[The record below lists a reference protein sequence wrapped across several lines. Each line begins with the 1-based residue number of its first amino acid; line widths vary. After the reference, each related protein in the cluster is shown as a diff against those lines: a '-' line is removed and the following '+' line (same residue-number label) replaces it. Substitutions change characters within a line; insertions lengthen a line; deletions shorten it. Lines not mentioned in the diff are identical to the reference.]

1 MENTAADKLFKKIM
15 NKTLNLVKGHLIE
28 QVEKTFDSIALFI
41 CVHVIYRFQ
50 ILCHKRNVPCLDDY
64 WEFSIRTLSPKIDKI
79 LYDNIASI
87 ANIDITQLDIDTRPH
102 YVSRRYAEFAA
113 SFAYINDQFMSDN
126 VDMIMTEM
134 QQTIEVCIQQMA
146 TVFNNRKS
154 QLVFVIN
161 NYDVI
166 LSVLNETSTQEVCKE
181 ATIFSNQLRNR
192 NAEYIELTLYP
203 FMGEIMDIVNEKVGP
218 TFSLKKEHIEQICKN
233 FNLRW
238 KSSMNTMN
246 TEIMRSFTNFKNGTT
261 LLQSCLNGLVQYYAK
276 FIKIVQ
282 SDPALSGTDMIS
294 VHQVMLE
301 VKNFSSLR
309 LWKFLIFWYI
319 IDKFECLDLFT

>member
-1 MENTAADKLFKKIM
+1 
-15 NKTLNLVKGHLIE
+15 
-28 QVEKTFDSIALFI
+28 
-41 CVHVIYRFQ
+41 
-50 ILCHKRNVPCLDDY
+50 
-64 WEFSIRTLSPKIDKI
+64 
-79 LYDNIASI
+79 
-87 ANIDITQLDIDTRPH
+87 
-102 YVSRRYAEFAA
+102 
-113 SFAYINDQFMSDN
+113 
-126 VDMIMTEM
+126 
-134 QQTIEVCIQQMA
+134 
-146 TVFNNRKS
+146 
-154 QLVFVIN
+154 
-161 NYDVI
+161 
-166 LSVLNETSTQEVCKE
+166 
-181 ATIFSNQLRNR
+181 
-192 NAEYIELTLYP
+192 
-203 FMGEIMDIVNEKVGP
+203 MGEIMDIVNEKVGP

-309 LWKFLIFWYI
+309 L
-319 IDKFECLDLFT
+319 